1 MNKIFG
7 QASGIISQ
15 CPQRRPRAANAV
27 VRGLVP
33 ALVVFALA
41 LAAAAPARAGSKL
54 DIAKELDCLAVN
66 IYWEAA
72 FEPDAGKFGVAHTTV
87 NRRNDPRWP
96 DTICG
101 VVFEPKAFSWTV
113 THPKRRPC
121 KSDKCQTAWEQSRIV
136 ANKVYY
142 GLDKGRDL
150 WRGVTYYHADY
161 VHKKVQKAWQR
172 RLVEY
177 LQVGRHIFYRPSYKD
192 IKG

>member
-7 QASGIISQ
+7 RAFTVISRSHQ
-15 CPQRRPRAANAV
+15 KRPRAARAAV
-27 VRGLVP
+27 GGAVSALILA
-33 ALVVFALA
+33 ALVV
-41 LAAAAPARAGSKL
+41 AAAAPARAGSKI

-72 FEPDAGKFGVAHTTV
+72 FEPDAGKFGVAHTTL
-87 NRRNDPRWP
+87 NRRNDSRWP
-96 DTICG
+96 NTVCD

-121 KSDKCQTAWEQSRIV
+121 KSEKCQLAWEQARIV

-177 LQVGRHIFYRPSYKD
+177 VQVGRHIFYRPSYKD